1 VVVSKIERES
11 FFMQDGVQVEVVT
24 VVSAGQVLD
33 ETIFTVERMFSE
45 REGY

>member
-1 VVVSKIERES
+1 MVVSKIERES

-33 ETIFTVERMFSE
+33 ETIFTVERMLSE